1 MPPRK
6 REPGEITTLEVPG
19 FSEEQWRSYY
29 EGVALF
35 NSGRH
40 WHAHEAWEA
49 AWLPMGNDPRD
60 DAEIFLRAL
69 IQLASGMHL
78 KQRGRRKGARSQLW
92 KAKEKFDVCPT
103 FFMGIDCASLRV
115 FAEHQLDRY
124 GDELICLLR
133 SHDNG
138 HISDAS
144 QSV

>member
-6 REPGEITTLEVPG
+6 REAGEITALAAPA
-19 FSEEQWRSYY
+19 FSDEQWRHFR

-49 AWLPMGNDPRD
+49 AWLPMGDEPRD

-69 IQLASGMHL
+69 IQLASGLHL
-78 KQRGRRKGARSQLW
+78 RQRGRSKGARSQFQ

-103 FFMGIDCASLRV
+103 YFMGIDCASLRI
-115 FAEHQLDRY
+115 FAEHQLDHYR
-124 GDELICLLR
+124 DDLICLL
-133 SHDNG
+133 S
-138 HISDAS
+138 AS
-144 QSV
+144 AGRA